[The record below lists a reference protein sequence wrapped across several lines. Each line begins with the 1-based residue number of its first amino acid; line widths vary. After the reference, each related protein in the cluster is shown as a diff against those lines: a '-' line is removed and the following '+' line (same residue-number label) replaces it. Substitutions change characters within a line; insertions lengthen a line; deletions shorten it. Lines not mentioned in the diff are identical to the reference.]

1 MHFRLF
7 YWSHF
12 RFNFPM
18 ITRYS
23 RPEMRAI
30 WTDENKLK
38 IWLQIELLA
47 SEALVKEGVVPARD
61 FKKIKAGCD
70 KWFADLPG
78 LVARQRELEKVL
90 NHDVIGF
97 TTAVAEM
104 IDAGSARV
112 SRAES
117 GVAPDSSSNTSS
129 ASLKDEVFGATPK
142 TARETRALPNAS
154 RWFHFGL
161 TSSDVGD
168 TCYAVQMMQSADIL
182 IADVKKLLPVIARRA
197 QEHKFTPCIGRSHG
211 IHGEPTTFG
220 LKMALMHDEFGRALR
235 RLESARYS
243 VAVGKISGAVGTSAH
258 LSPRVEAFVC
268 KKLGVRPAPI
278 ATQVVQRD
286 IHAEFQLA
294 MALVGASIERW
305 AVEFR
310 HLQRTEVLEA
320 EEAFTVG
327 QKGSSAMPH
336 KRNPIT
342 WERLTGLARVLR
354 GNAMASLENVALWHE
369 RDISHSSVE
378 RIIFPDSCTLL
389 DYMFGL
395 LTRLMDGIVVY
406 PANMKKNL
414 GLSLGMWNSQTVLL
428 ALIKKGLTR
437 EAAYK
442 LCQDA
447 AMKTWEVKHAGRD
460 DADFVEVLKA
470 TPDVAKHFKKGELE
484 KLCSLD
490 FHFREVNNRFK
501 KLGL

>member
-1 MHFRLF
+1 
-7 YWSHF
+7 
-12 RFNFPM
+12 M

-30 WTDENKLK
+30 WTDENKLR

-47 SEALVKEGVVPARD
+47 SEALVKEGVVPAAD
-61 FKKIKAGCD
+61 FAKIQAGCD
-70 KWFADLPG
+70 RWFADLPG
-78 LVARQRELEKVL
+78 LVERQKHHEKVL

-97 TTAVAEM
+97 TTAVAEA
-104 IDAGSARV
+104 INH
-112 SRAES
+112 E
-117 GVAPDSSSNTSS
+117 
-129 ASLKDEVFGATPK
+129 
-142 TARETRALPNAS
+142 AS

-168 TCYAVQMMQSADIL
+168 TAYAVQMVQSADLL
-182 IADVKKLLPVIARRA
+182 IADVQRVRESIARRA
-197 QEHKFTPCIGRSHG
+197 KEHQFTPCIGRSHG
-211 IHGEPTTFG
+211 IHAEPTTFG
-220 LKMALMHDEFGRALR
+220 LKLALMYDEFGRALE
-235 RLESARYS
+235 RLERARQV
-243 VAVGKISGAVGTSAH
+243 VAVGKVSGAVGTSAH
-258 LSPRVEAFVC
+258 LSPRVETYVC
-268 KKLGVRPAPI
+268 RKLGLRPAPI

-286 IHAEFQLA
+286 LHAEFQTTL
-294 MALVGASIERW
+294 ALVGASIERW

-320 EEAFTVG
+320 EEPFTRG

-354 GNAMASLENVALWHE
+354 GNALAALENVALWHE

-395 LTRLMDGIVVY
+395 LTRLLDGLAVY
-406 PANMKKNL
+406 PENMKRNL

-428 ALIKKGLTR
+428 ALIRKGLTR
-437 EAAYK
+437 EAAYQRV
-442 LCQDA
+442 QDA
-447 AMKTWEVKHAGRD
+447 AMKTWDVKHAGRD
-460 DADFVEVLKA
+460 DADFLEQLKA
-470 TPDVAKHFKKGELE
+470 DPAVAAHFRPGELE

-490 FHFREVNNRFK
+490 FHFKEVRRRFR

>member
-1 MHFRLF
+1 MARVLRDRSDIRCPGENFPVSTSVPLFAFRLLPF
-7 YWSHF
+7 TF
-12 RFNFPM
+12 LLGAM
-18 ITRYS
+18 IMRYS
-23 RPEMRAI
+23 RPEMRSI

-38 IWLQIELLA
+38 LWLQIELLA
-47 SEALVKEGVVPARD
+47 SEALVKERIVPKKD
-61 FKKIKAGCD
+61 FAKLKAGCD
-70 KWFADLPG
+70 AWFADLPG
-78 LVARQRELEKVL
+78 LVARQKELEKVL

-97 TTAVAEM
+97 TTAVAEK
-104 IDAGSARV
+104 IND
-112 SRAES
+112 
-117 GVAPDSSSNTSS
+117 
-129 ASLKDEVFGATPK
+129 
-142 TARETRALPNAS
+142 NAS

-168 TCYAVQMMQSADIL
+168 TCYAVQMVQSGEIL
-182 IADVKKLLPVIARRA
+182 IADVKAVRTAIAKRA
-197 QEHKFTPCIGRSHG
+197 REHKFTPCIGRSHG
-211 IHGEPTTFG
+211 IHAEPTTFG
-220 LKMALMHDEFGRALR
+220 LKLALMHDEFGRALE
-235 RLESARYS
+235 RLERAREV
-243 VAVGKISGAVGTSAH
+243 VAVGKVSGAVGTSAH
-258 LSPRVEAFVC
+258 LSPRVEAYVC
-268 KKLGVRPAPI
+268 RKLGLRPAPI
-278 ATQVVQRD
+278 STQVVQRD
-286 IHAEFQLA
+286 IHAEFQTT

-320 EEAFTVG
+320 EEAFTIG

-354 GNAMASLENVALWHE
+354 GNAVAALENVALWHE

-389 DYMFGL
+389 DYMLGL
-395 LTRLMDGIVVY
+395 LTRLMDGLVVY

-428 ALIKKGLTR
+428 ALIRKGLTR

-460 DADFVEVLKA
+460 DADFVAQLQANPE
-470 TPDVAKHFKKGELE
+470 VAKHFKRGELE
-484 KLCSLD
+484 ALCSLE
-490 FHFREVNNRFK
+490 FHFKEVSNRFK